1 MDATLPILI
10 LAIPLG
16 MFLVLGLAGYKMSHK
31 LAGTLGCLGMGTT
44 LVLAYVTAF
53 TAKLM
58 STALS
63 ISSSEMRM
71 AIMLRR
77 VMNPYT
83 PQQNII
89 IAGMRSIIALMSIV
103 R

>member
-53 TAKLM
+53 TYFFSGSPEFVDAAGNRLQSLV
-58 STALS
+58 STIHGS
-63 ISSSEMRM
+63 HSPTNSSSSSDSCLTRF
-71 AIMLRR
+71 R
-77 VMNPYT
+77 P
-83 PQQNII
+83 
-89 IAGMRSIIALMSIV
+89 
-103 R
+103 